1 MSNEIEPYQ
10 KPTHR
15 ELSLINTVTD
25 SWIEVLEDVAFLAG
39 KIAAT
44 EFVPQGLRGS
54 VPKVVAAVM
63 HGRELGLPPM
73 TALAGSNVINGRPG
87 ISAELMRALIAQHG
101 HDFRIVS
108 MSDTKV
114 EIRCRRAEWET
125 GAWSTFVFTMD
136 DAAKRGLTQPR
147 IKDGKSTPSMFIKF
161 PAEMLLARVTTR
173 AARAVFADVLHGM
186 RSIEELDDIA
196 DDVFDPGIVAPGAST
211 SPVSRQQATPG
222 GVAAAEGST
231 GSGGAA
237 VEPGAAPN
245 GPGAVPTEKAPPRQ
259 RAQTRRDRAAQAA
272 AAPVA
277 GVSTQE
283 QPSGP
288 QIADSDIDD
297 ERARLD
303 RMRENRDHPVEAAQ
317 QLDETAIDESTGEVL
332 DDGIVDAELVEGSGP
347 VGTPESA
354 VPEPLAAD
362 NPDQAGEAR
371 PEARKTIAAI
381 IMHFGR
387 LGVTER
393 DERLVWTG
401 HLAGRVVQS
410 SNELSTTELRSVES
424 KLGRLRNQAALDAL
438 LASKGDE
445 SK

>member
-1 MSNEIEPYQ
+1 MSMQPFDQ
-10 KPTHR
+10 APTHAHR

-114 EIRCRRAEWET
+114 EIRCRRAEWEA

-147 IKDGKSTPSMFIKF
+147 VKDGKSTPSMFLKF

-231 GSGGAA
+231 GSGGAV
-237 VEPGAAPN
+237 VESGAAPN

-288 QIADSDIDD
+288 QIADSAVDQ
-297 ERARLD
+297 
-303 RMRENRDHPVEAAQ
+303 VAAVDQ
-317 QLDETAIDESTGEVL
+317 STGEVI

-393 DERLVWTG
+393 DERLFWTG

-438 LASKGDE
+438 LKTKGDE
-445 SK
+445 ES

>member
-1 MSNEIEPYQ
+1 MTMQPFDQAPSHA
-10 KPTHR
+10 HR

-114 EIRCRRAEWET
+114 EIRCRRAEWEP

-222 GVAAAEGST
+222 GVAAAEGSA
-231 GSGGAA
+231 GSGGTAA
-237 VEPGAAPN
+237 GSGTAPN

-259 RAQTRRDRAAQAA
+259 RAQTRRDRAAQTP

-277 GVSTQE
+277 DDSTQG
-283 QPSGP
+283 QGNVS
-288 QIADSDIDD
+288 QIADFRRD
-297 ERARLD
+297 EGDAV
-303 RMRENRDHPVEAAQ
+303 P
-317 QLDETAIDESTGEVL
+317 QLDETATEQVDQGTGEVV
-332 DDGIVDAELVEGSGP
+332 DDGIVDAELVEPSQLSNDDGS
-347 VGTPESA
+347 
-354 VPEPLAAD
+354 PEPLAVD
-362 NPDQAGEAR
+362 DPEKAGEIR
-371 PEARKTIAAI
+371 PEGRKTIAAI

-393 DERLVWTG
+393 DERLFWTG
-401 HLAGRVVQS
+401 HLAGRVVTS
-410 SNELSTTELRSVES
+410 SNELSTTELRGVES

-438 LASKGDE
+438 LAAKGDE

>member
-1 MSNEIEPYQ
+1 MSMQPFDQ
-10 KPTHR
+10 APTHAHR

-114 EIRCRRAEWET
+114 EIRCRRAEWEA

-147 IKDGKSTPSMFIKF
+147 IKDGKTTPSMFLKF

-231 GSGGAA
+231 GSGGAV

-277 GVSTQE
+277 DDSTQE
-283 QPSGP
+283 QPSVP

-317 QLDETAIDESTGEVL
+317 QLDETAVDRETGEVL
-332 DDGIVDAELVEGSGP
+332 DDGIVDAELVEPSQ
-347 VGTPESA
+347 
-354 VPEPLAAD
+354 LAAD
-362 NPDQAGEAR
+362 DGSPDPLAVDDPAAAAELRPQAG
-371 PEARKTIAAI
+371 KTIAAI

-393 DERLVWTG
+393 DERLFWTG
-401 HLAGRVVQS
+401 HLAGRVVTS
-410 SNELSTTELRSVES
+410 SNELSTTELRTVES

-438 LASKGDE
+438 LKTKGDE